1 MTIFFVGGG
10 MYVYAFL
17 AYVSD
22 SQTLAH
28 IIWNHLEDLL
38 KCILLGFTQR
48 VSYSVS
54 LGCALRI
61 CFPNKFPYTDGINPG
76 TTF

>member
-1 MTIFFVGGG
+1 MHE
-10 MYVYAFL
+10 FL

-28 IIWNHLEDLL
+28 ITWDHLEDLL
-38 KCILLGFTQR
+38 KCILLDFTQG

-61 CFPNKFPYTDGINPG
+61 CFSNKFSDTDGISPG

>member
-1 MTIFFVGGG
+1 MHE
-10 MYVYAFL
+10 FL

-38 KCILLGFTQR
+38 KCILLSFTQR

-61 CFPNKFPYTDGINPG
+61 CFSNKFSDTDGISPG